1 MLNVQLPDVVNDR
14 KKELLLCVNSDEV
27 LKVMNDYYSTIVWS
41 LELTEWQKISDDE
54 KIRLSKFV
62 FVTINKKKVR
72 K

>member
-41 LELTEWQKISDDE
+41 LELTEWQNMSDDE